1 MRVESLEESDSTRR
15 TAKFYCF
22 YYQFEDNKVTI
33 FLVSPLICYAE
44 LIQGVKS

>member
-1 MRVESLEESDSTRR
+1 MSGESLAESDSTRR
-15 TAKFYCF
+15 TVKFYDY

-33 FLVSPLICYAE
+33 FWVSPLICYAK